1 MSSKPREMWFSGGME
16 AAVNVE
22 REQAAAR
29 RADRVDLKRDD
40 GRFGEGD
47 AEDALVHFGL
57 MNVS

>member
-1 MSSKPREMWFSGGME
+1 MWFSGGME